1 MDNINTN
8 TILLV
13 IILLGIVYIIYRK
26 YDDDRKAKK
35 NDRKNDQSRMVNK
48 NYIIA
53 HSNGVVPY
61 YGYGYRRWYW

>member
-1 MDNINTN
+1 MDINTN
-8 TILLV
+8 TILLL
-13 IILLGIVYIIYRK
+13 IILLGIAYIIYRK

-35 NDRKNDQSRMVNK
+35 NDQKANLRARLVNNK
-48 NYIIA
+48 YILA